1 MRINESIFYYLQLLT
16 SFISNAQSGFTNEV
30 NAIGQK
36 YDTLYDVSKESI
48 VFTGS
53 SSIRVWKDLQERF
66 PEHQVINSGF
76 GGSQAVDLLQFTN
89 DLILRYKPKKVF
101 IYEGDND
108 IQSKKRP
115 KEIIST
121 IAEISDL
128 IFKDNPQT
136 EIILISAKPSISRWK
151 LRRKY
156 KKLNR
161 KMDKMTLTDGRL
173 KYVDVWKPM
182 LDGRKVK
189 KDIFVED
196 GLHMNSKGYEIWYS
210 TLKNYVN

>member
-1 MRINESIFYYLQLLT
+1 MRVYLILLLL
-16 SFISNAQSGFTNEV
+16 SGIVSNAQSSFSKEV
-30 NAIGQK
+30 QAITQK
-36 YDTLYDVSKESI
+36 YDSLYDASQESI

-53 SSIRVWKDLQERF
+53 SSIRVWKDLQQRF
-66 PEHQVINSGF
+66 PNHQVINSGF

-89 DLILRYKPKKVF
+89 DLILNYKPKKVF

-121 IAEISDL
+121 MAQIRDL
-128 IFKDNPQT
+128 IFANNPQT
-136 EIILISAKPSISRWK
+136 EIVFISAKPSISRWK

-156 KKLNR
+156 KRLNR
-161 KMDKMTLTDGRL
+161 KMEKMTLTDGRL

-189 KDIFVED
+189 QDIFVSD
-196 GLHMNSKGYEIWYS
+196 GLHMNSKGYEIWY
-210 TLKNYVN
+210 TALKNHVN

>member
-1 MRINESIFYYLQLLT
+1 MRIYIIIFLLT
-16 SFISNAQSGFTNEV
+16 GLIANAQSSFTQEV
-30 NAIGQK
+30 AAITQK
-36 YDTLYDVSKESI
+36 YDSLYDASRESI

-53 SSIRVWKDLQERF
+53 SSIRVWNDLQERF
-66 PEHQVINSGF
+66 PDHQVINSGF

-89 DLILRYKPKKVF
+89 DLILNYQPKKVF

-121 IAEISDL
+121 ISQIRDL
-128 IFKDNPQT
+128 IFENNPQT
-136 EIILISAKPSISRWK
+136 EIVFISAKPSISRWK

-156 KKLNR
+156 KRLNR
-161 KMDKMTLTDGRL
+161 KMEKMTLTDGRL

-182 LDGRKVK
+182 LEGRKVK
-189 KDIFVED
+189 QDIFVSD
-196 GLHMNSKGYEIWYS
+196 GLHMNSKGYEIWY
-210 TLKNYVN
+210 TELKNHVN